1 MKTEKKDFSLNC
13 SYHCEQVLKIITNLK
28 TVVLNNVHNLKQ
40 FSQCSYWL
48 MFCVLSIIVDHISLS
63 LLTKLGFK
71 TNLELNSKWNR

>member
-40 FSQCSYWL
+40 FSQCSY
-48 MFCVLSIIVDHISLS
+48 
-63 LLTKLGFK
+63 
-71 TNLELNSKWNR
+71 